1 MSSGN
6 TNRLRHGYG
15 IYEAFSSHERSHAAV
30 CFASRRFSKE
40 GMTAGQFFKNLLAQ
54 EGPRGFILGAGA
66 FSGGGSLGTVLS
78 RIPRPRAV

>member
-1 MSSGN
+1 MQLCALH
-6 TNRLRHGYG
+6 R
-15 IYEAFSSHERSHAAV
+15 AV
-30 CFASRRFSKE
+30 SAKR
-40 GMTAGQFFKNLLAQ
+40 GMTAGQFFKKNLLAQ